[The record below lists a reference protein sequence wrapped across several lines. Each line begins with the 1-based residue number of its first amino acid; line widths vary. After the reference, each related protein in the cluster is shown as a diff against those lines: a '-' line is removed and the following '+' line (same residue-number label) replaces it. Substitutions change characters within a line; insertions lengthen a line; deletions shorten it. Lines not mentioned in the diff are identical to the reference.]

1 MNVFGFISIIVICL
15 TIIAVT
21 FLLCRY
27 GIIIHRTYKDLTETP
42 EQPERATMGFTP
54 ATTPEGNKEVKELP
68 ENPVAIAS
76 MDAVIKA
83 ANELMGIETVTKET
97 EDGRKE

>member
-21 FLLCRY
+21 FLLCKC
-27 GIIIHRTYKDLTETP
+27 GIIVHRTYKDLTETP
-42 EQPERATMGFTP
+42 EQPEKATMGF
-54 ATTPEGNKEVKELP
+54 APEEVKELP
-68 ENPVAIAS
+68 ENPVATAS

-83 ANELMGIETVTKET
+83 ANELMGIETVTKEI